1 MNWYDYGARHY
12 DAVLGRWLVVDP
24 LAEKYYSS
32 SPFVYCNN
40 NPIKYVD
47 PNGMFYDG
55 YTMDENGYME
65 RVNDEGENEYD
76 VIYSKSKYSSET
88 IKDYDTSGNKTGIK
102 ISKGVIDNKAG
113 QNKNFG
119 IRIVSPEVDSENNPT
134 GKVTTTNIYVAKDDT
149 ESLALMNFFDKN
161 TNVEWSNTLLKN
173 SSNQPLSLLLT
184 SHEMNIVRLNGY
196 VINKYIRKGYN
207 VIRADHIH
215 PSNTINKVSD
225 DDKDSATWIL
235 KRSPNA
241 KFRILHKGKYYNY

>member
-1 MNWYDYGARHY
+1 MIMGHVIMMRYW
-12 DAVLGRWLVVDP
+12 DAGMWLIRWRR
-24 LAEKYYSS
+24 KYYSS

-102 ISKGVIDNKAG
+102 ISKGVIDKKAG